1 MCGVF
6 DSFCYWQVCM
16 PLLRILV
23 PILVV
28 YPCKVLACFPFRMLF
43 CCIFLLFCFFIKK
56 SQEFLLLVWQS
67 LSFAM
72 GLSTHTSSFSFEMA
86 LCFVRFLLQ
95 KRVWWWYLTIIWCY
109 SLKQILTL
117 RLSLA
122 VEYWGI
128 VICDIEYP

>member
-1 MCGVF
+1 MESLILSVTDRFACHCF
-6 DSFCYWQVCM
+6 EFLCRFSSFIRARSW
-16 PLLRILV
+16 
-23 PILVV
+23 
-28 YPCKVLACFPFRMLF
+28 LAFPSACCFVALF
-43 CCIFLLFCFFIKK
+43 YCFVFFIKK